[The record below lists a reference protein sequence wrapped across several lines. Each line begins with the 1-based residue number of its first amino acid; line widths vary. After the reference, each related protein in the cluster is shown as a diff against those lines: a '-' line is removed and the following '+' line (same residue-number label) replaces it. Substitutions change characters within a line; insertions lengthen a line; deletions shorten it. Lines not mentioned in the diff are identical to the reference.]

1 MLTGQE
7 LVKFVKGNPEMNKSQ
22 LAKGAG
28 YTRTDDEG
36 KTVVLIQAFYDA
48 LLAAQGL
55 LIKKGQLRGRAAA
68 NQVSVQRN
76 GIVVLGKRY
85 TSDFGVNPGDTF
97 NIEMDD
103 DAIRLVPTA
112 A

>member
-7 LVKFVKGNPEMNKSQ
+7 LVKFVKGNPELNKSQ

-28 YTRTDDEG
+28 YTRTDEEG
-36 KTVVLIQAFYDA
+36 KSVVLIQAFYDA
-48 LLAAQGL
+48 LLEAQGL
-55 LIKKGQLRGRAAA
+55 SIKKGQLRGRPAA

-85 TSDFGVNPGDTF
+85 TANFGVNPGDIF
-97 NIEMDD
+97 EIAMDD
-103 DAIRLVPTA
+103 DAIRLVPIA